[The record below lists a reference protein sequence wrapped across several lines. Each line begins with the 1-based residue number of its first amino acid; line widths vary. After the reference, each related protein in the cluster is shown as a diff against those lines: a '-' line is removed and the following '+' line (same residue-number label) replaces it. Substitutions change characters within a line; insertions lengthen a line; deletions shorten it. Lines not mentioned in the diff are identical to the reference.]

1 MSDFTKKFK
10 YNIGAE
16 PGSKAQPK
24 TYTFAPNDG
33 ERKAQMVFDFSDID
47 GNEEKET
54 VYRFIATLTEEKIDE
69 LVAREYARGNIKA
82 SDSNDVTYKWEY
94 LPYHYNE
101 TWEEYCELVDAGLIG
116 PEFIYFIYRG
126 YHDESG
132 VNYDQITYNV
142 LKRRYPALPAGQVR
156 PSEPNMN
163 ELIYK
168 IGVLERRASNLED
181 AILEEDEEE
190 SQS

>member
-10 YNIGAE
+10 YDIGAY
-16 PGSKAQPK
+16 PGKKATPK
-24 TYTFAPNDG
+24 TYTFEPNDG
-33 ERKAQMVFDFSDID
+33 ERKAEMNFDFSNVNGDED
-47 GNEEKET
+47 KQT
-54 VYRFIATLTEEKIDE
+54 VYRFIATLTREKVEE
-69 LVAREYARGNIKA
+69 LVAREFARGNIKV

-101 TWEEYCELVDAGLIG
+101 TWAEYCDLVEQGLIG
-116 PEFIYFIYRG
+116 PEFVYFIYRG

-132 VNYDQITYNV
+132 VNYDAITYNV
-142 LKRRYPALPAGQVR
+142 LKQRYPALPEWEER
-156 PSEPNMN
+156 PKEPNMN

-168 IGVLERRASNLED
+168 IGVLERRAANLED
-181 AILEEDEEE
+181 AILDEEE